1 MLNKLL
7 LLLALLCFVGCNA
20 DTHVVM
26 YSAAWCHQ
34 CQLDKSLLSGL
45 PVTIV
50 EDEAELR
57 RLGITRL
64 PTYIVYCNGVEVER
78 THDVHRVIQ
87 LCRPPPS
94 H

>member
-1 MLNKLL
+1 L
-7 LLLALLCFVGCNA
+7 LLLALLRFTGCYT

-26 YSAAWCHQ
+26 YSAAWCRQ
-34 CQLDKSLLSGL
+34 CQLDKPLLSGL

-50 EDEAELR
+50 EDETELR
-57 RLGITRL
+57 RLGIMRL
-64 PTYIVYCNGVEVER
+64 PTYIVFRNGEVEC

-94 H
+94 L